1 MSSIQ
6 WDDSKVSI
14 AVASGLVLGYTLSNL
29 LSSSSSSSSSSS
41 FSSSTVTPSATKES
55 VSKVAGD
62 YPRPAGTVFRYG
74 TAGFRMNEALL
85 DSTCLRMGMLATLR
99 SLKTGVPVG
108 IMVTASHN
116 GPLDN
121 GLKLTDCDGGM
132 LTASWEGYATQ
143 LANAKA
149 KDVYDVLIDI
159 IAKEKM
165 PYIFRQFPKERNAK
179 IYLGM
184 DTRAHSVRLAECC
197 KVGAECLGAVVEHIG
212 IVTTPQLHH
221 CVYNNNRADKW
232 DGLDGFY
239 AKVEYYFKGLLRN
252 VKDMNGTSEKRGSLV
267 IDCANGVGGPRMEPL
282 IPKLKGYLNV
292 ELRNNGN
299 LELLNSKCGAEH
311 CQKKRLPPLS
321 CSGESDKGIRFA
333 SYDGD
338 ADRVVFFYF
347 DKTGAF
353 RLLDGDKIAVLTA
366 RWINKQL
373 KLAGYKKGDVRL
385 GIVQTAYANGAASM
399 VVKQDDIEAPYAK
412 TGVKYLHH
420 KALDYDIGV
429 YFEANGHGTVLFSE
443 KTMDQFKKRM
453 AQPRP
458 KVQKEAYTNLYY
470 ASQLFNQAVGDA
482 ICDALFV
489 EAILTTQDMSVEDW
503 DALYTDLPS
512 RQTKV
517 KVADRTLL
525 KPISDET
532 RLTEPSALQQKIDS
546 AVKSVKNGR
555 AFARPSGTEDVCRVY
570 AEAATQTEADLLASI
585 VAEAIYDEAQGVGGK
600 PSGKW
605 W

>member
-1 MSSIQ
+1 M
-6 WDDSKVSI
+6 
-14 AVASGLVLGYTLSNL
+14 
-29 LSSSSSSSSSSS
+29 
-41 FSSSTVTPSATKES
+41 
-55 VSKVAGD
+55 
-62 YPRPAGTVFRYG
+62 
-74 TAGFRMNEALL
+74 AL
-85 DSTCLRMGMLATLR
+85 A
-99 SLKTGVPVG
+99 
-108 IMVTASHN
+108 
-116 GPLDN
+116 
-121 GLKLTDCDGGM
+121 
-132 LTASWEGYATQ
+132 
-143 LANAKA
+143 
-149 KDVYDVLIDI
+149 
-159 IAKEKM
+159 
-165 PYIFRQFPKERNAK
+165 
-179 IYLGM
+179 
-184 DTRAHSVRLAECC
+184 
-197 KVGAECLGAVVEHIG
+197 
-212 IVTTPQLHH
+212 
-221 CVYNNNRADKW
+221 
-232 DGLDGFY
+232 
-239 AKVEYYFKGLLRN
+239 
-252 VKDMNGTSEKRGSLV
+252 
-267 IDCANGVGGPRMEPL
+267 
-282 IPKLKGYLNV
+282 
-292 ELRNNGN
+292 
-299 LELLNSKCGAEH
+299 
-311 CQKKRLPPLS
+311 
-321 CSGESDKGIRFA
+321 
-333 SYDGD
+333 
-338 ADRVVFFYF
+338 
-347 DKTGAF
+347 
-353 RLLDGDKIAVLTA
+353 
-366 RWINKQL
+366 
-373 KLAGYKKGDVRL
+373 
-385 GIVQTAYANGAASM
+385 
-399 VVKQDDIEAPYAK
+399 
-412 TGVKYLHH
+412 
-420 KALDYDIGV
+420 GV